1 MIYSLYLLLFSTFY
15 KLFTNVFHFSSSVSL
30 NADKSRSSKPSE
42 IIRKCSSLSD
52 INRLSNNSN
61 MKNEYPEQENLLKFI
76 VNPETL
82 PREIKHLGMHF
93 SFEMKIFKVFFLS
106 IFKSY
111 FDFS

>member
-1 MIYSLYLLLFSTFY
+1 MTVRCKYDIFSLPITFFYFY
-15 KLFTNVFHFSSSVSL
+15 KLFTNVFSFSSSVSL

-42 IIRKCSSLSD
+42 VIRKCSSLSD

-61 MKNEYPEQENLLKFI
+61 MKNEFPEQENTLKSI

-93 SFEMKIFKVFFLS
+93 SL
-106 IFKSY
+106 
-111 FDFS
+111 